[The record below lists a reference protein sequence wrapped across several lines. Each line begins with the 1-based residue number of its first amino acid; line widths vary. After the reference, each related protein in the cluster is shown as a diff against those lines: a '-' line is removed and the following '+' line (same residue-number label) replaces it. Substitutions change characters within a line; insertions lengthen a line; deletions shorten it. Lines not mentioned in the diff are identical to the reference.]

1 MIDKIGVRYEKVVNG
16 VYQTG
21 IMYLTKEEYEK
32 LLEKEKKQNERSGIQ
47 KK

>member
-1 MIDKIGVRYEKVVNG
+1 MIDKIAVRYEKVVNG

-32 LLEKEKKQNERSGIQ
+32 LYKSKKKCQQ
-47 KK
+47 MH